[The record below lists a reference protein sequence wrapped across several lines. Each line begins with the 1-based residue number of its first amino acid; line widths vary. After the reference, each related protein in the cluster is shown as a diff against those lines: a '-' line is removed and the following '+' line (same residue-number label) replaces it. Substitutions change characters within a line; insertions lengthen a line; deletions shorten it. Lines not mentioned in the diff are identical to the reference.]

1 MAYEKKDNSGAL
13 FKNDKKDKD
22 THPDYRGDIKIDGVE
37 YWLSAWIK
45 PTKNVTK
52 FMSLSAQ
59 VKDGQF
65 SNGVSKANHAPQK
78 PLGNTGA
85 TQGSGFS
92 DMEDDIPF

>member
-13 FKNDKKDKD
+13 FKNDKKEKD

-45 PTKNVTK
+45 PTKNGTK

-65 SNGVSKANHAPQK
+65 SNGAPKASQAPQK
-78 PLGNTGA
+78 SNAKA
-85 TQGSGFS
+85 TQGSGFDDVS
-92 DMEDDIPF
+92 DDVPW

>member
-13 FKNDKKDKD
+13 FKNDKKEKD

-45 PTKNVTK
+45 PMKNGGK

-65 SNGVSKANHAPQK
+65 SKGEPKAK
-78 PLGNTGA
+78 A
-85 TQGSGFS
+85 TQGSGFDDVS
-92 DMEDDIPF
+92 DDVPW